1 VGAHV
6 GGHRGQVER
15 RPHERVIEIEGA
27 ETHSGRRIP
36 CYDNRV
42 TMKRRLSIV
51 SASAALL
58 LAVSSASPALAIDEP
73 ERLWLVGS
81 NAFADG
87 LHPLA
92 RRVLERFVADYPRDP
107 HVPEAVLMLGKA
119 RLNVGDA
126 AGALESFRLAQS
138 YTPPPGARL
147 EAELW
152 EGEALLRLK
161 RFAEARGA
169 FDQIL
174 RTDATS
180 PLAADALYGSGLA
193 ELELKRPEAAAT
205 AFRDLLQTWPE
216 HRMAPSAAFSLATAL
231 VELKRYGEALPLLES
246 YAARYPGH
254 RHVPGAQYL
263 LGVARVQMG
272 DRRAGVAD
280 LRAFAEKYPSHELAP
295 SARRLVADTLVRFGD
310 REELQETYK
319 TLMAQTPPTADAL
332 YDAAALA
339 GRLGRAKDQEAAWR
353 KVVAEFPAH
362 PLARRAA
369 LDLSGLAFKRKDW
382 KESAAFARSAA
393 VSEEDAV
400 RAEGWLQA
408 GEADLKL
415 KRFPAAAKAFES
427 AVAVKS
433 AEAAVRYRAFAGL
446 GLARE
451 EQKEWKAA
459 LAAYE
464 AAGRAP
470 DVALRDWAQQRA
482 AAMKIRLS
490 NAAPKPKTG
499 SGS

>member
-1 VGAHV
+1 
-6 GGHRGQVER
+6 
-15 RPHERVIEIEGA
+15 
-27 ETHSGRRIP
+27 
-36 CYDNRV
+36 
-42 TMKRRLSIV
+42 MKRRLSIV

-58 LAVSSASPALAIDEP
+58 LAVSSASPALALEES

-81 NAFADG
+81 GAFADG
-87 LHPLA
+87 LYPLA
-92 RRVLERFVADYPRDP
+92 RRVLERFVADHPRDP
-107 HVPEAVLMLGKA
+107 HVPDAVLLLGKA

-126 AGALESFRLAQS
+126 AAALESFRLAQS
-138 YTPPPGARL
+138 FMPPPGQRL

-169 FDQIL
+169 YDQIL

-231 VELKRYGEALPLLES
+231 VELKRFSEALPLLETF
-246 YAARYPGH
+246 AAKYPGH
-254 RHVPGAQYL
+254 KHVPSAQYL
-263 LGVARVQMG
+263 LGVTRVQMG

-280 LRAFAEKYPSHELAP
+280 LRAFVEKYPSHDLAQ
-295 SARRLVADTLVRFGD
+295 SARRLTADTLVRFGD

-319 TLMAQTPPTADAL
+319 TLIAQTPPTPEAL
-332 YDAAALA
+332 YDAASLA
-339 GRLGRAKDQEAAWR
+339 GRLGRTKDQETAWR
-353 KVVAEFPAH
+353 KVVAAFPSH
-362 PLARRAA
+362 PLGRRAA
-369 LDLSGLAFKRKDW
+369 LDLSTLAFKRKDW
-382 KESAAFARSAA
+382 KESASLARAA
-393 VSEEDAV
+393 GESEEDAV
-400 RAEGWLQA
+400 KAEGWLQA
-408 GEADLKL
+408 GEAELKL
-415 KRFPAAAKAFES
+415 KRFPAAAKAFEAS
-427 AVAVKS
+427 VAVKS

-459 LAAYE
+459 LTAYE
-464 AAGRAP
+464 AASRTP
-470 DVALRDWAQQRA
+470 DAALRDWAHQRV
-482 AAMKIRLS
+482 AAMKSRLS
-490 NAAPKPKTG
+490 NATPTPKPKAG

>member
-1 VGAHV
+1 
-6 GGHRGQVER
+6 
-15 RPHERVIEIEGA
+15 VIEIEGA
-27 ETHSGRRIP
+27 QTHSMRRIP
-36 CYDNRV
+36 CYDIRV
-42 TMKRRLSIV
+42 TMKRRLSIL

-58 LAVSSASPALAIDEP
+58 LAVSSASPALALDEP

-81 NAFADG
+81 SAFTDG
-87 LHPLA
+87 LYPLA

-107 HVPEAVLMLGKA
+107 HVPDAVLLLGKA
-119 RLNVGDA
+119 RLNLGDA
-126 AGALESFRLAQS
+126 TAALEAFRLAQS
-138 YTPPPGARL
+138 FTPPPGARL

-169 FDQIL
+169 YDQVL

-231 VELKRYGEALPLLES
+231 VDLKRFSEALPLLES
-246 YAARYPGH
+246 FAAKYPGQK
-254 RHVPGAQYL
+254 HVPNAQYL
-263 LGVARVQMG
+263 LGWTRVQMG
-272 DRRAGVAD
+272 DRRAGIAD
-280 LRAFAEKYPSHELAP
+280 LRAFVEKYPSHDLAP
-295 SARRLVADTLVRFGD
+295 GARRLVADTLVRFGD

-319 TLMAQTPPTADAL
+319 TLMAQTPPTPEAL
-332 YDAAALA
+332 YDAASLA

-362 PLARRAA
+362 ALARRAA
-369 LDLSGLAFKRKDW
+369 LDLSALAFKRKDW
-382 KESAAFARSAA
+382 KESASFARTAGE
-393 VSEEDAV
+393 SEEDAV
-400 RAEGWLQA
+400 KAEGWLQV
-408 GEADLKL
+408 GEAELKL

-427 AVAVKS
+427 SVAVKS

-459 LAAYE
+459 LTAYE
-464 AAGRAP
+464 AAARAP
-470 DVALRDWAQQRA
+470 DAALRDWAHQRA
-482 AAMKIRLS
+482 AAMKSRLTTVT
-490 NAAPKPKTG
+490 PKPKAG